1 MSEFFSFP
9 DPVNEKAVRVTAA
22 GVAVLATAAVI
33 SRRPELLGLLAY
45 GFVARAA
52 AGPRLSPL
60 ALLATRV
67 VAPRLGPPRPVA
79 GPPKRF
85 AQLLGAV
92 FSVSAFVLAVA
103 GVTTVAFVLAGL
115 MVVLAALESGL
126 GICVG
131 CLIHA
136 RLARRGIVRA
146 PECLDC
152 TDVRGRI
159 GVAR

>member
-1 MSEFFSFP
+1 
-9 DPVNEKAVRVTAA
+9 V
-22 GVAVLATAAVI
+22 
-33 SRRPELLGLLAY
+33 LLAY

-67 VAPRLGPPRPVA
+67 VAPRLPGGPRPVA

-92 FSVSAFVLAVA
+92 CSVAAVVTYYALGWQTVAYLLA
-103 GVTTVAFVLAGL
+103 GVMVALAS
-115 MVVLAALESGL
+115 LESIA

-131 CLIHA
+131 CLLHA
-136 RLARRGIVRA
+136 RLARRGIIRA
-146 PECLDC
+146 PECADC
-152 TDVRGRI
+152 ADITLRI
-159 GVAR
+159 GGAR